1 MIFLIVWKVGLFII
15 LIITFVAS
23 AIGGFTTSQFKE
35 PWYSSL
41 TLSPYNPPSWVFGPV
56 WTTLYFL
63 MSLAIWLFWIN
74 FKNKKVLYIYFVHI
88 FFNAIWSIIFFGFHQ
103 IFFALLNLI
112 ILLIFIIWLMNIYYK
127 TYRLSFLL
135 MLPYLLWSTYALI
148 LNGSIFY
155 LN

>member
-1 MIFLIVWKVGLFII
+1 MLKNKYVSFLFIV
-15 LIITFVAS
+15 LITFSAS
-23 AIGGFTTSQFKE
+23 AMGGFVTSSFKE
-35 PWYSSL
+35 PWYSQIIQPSF
-41 TLSPYNPPSWVFGPV
+41 SPPSWVFGPV

-74 FKNKKVLYIYFVHI
+74 FKNKKVLYIYFIHI

-103 IFFALLNLI
+103 IFLALLNLI
-112 ILLIFIIWLMNIYYK
+112 IILIFIIWLMNIYYK

>member
-1 MIFLIVWKVGLFII
+1 MLKNKYVSFLFIV
-15 LIITFVAS
+15 LITFSAS
-23 AIGGFTTSQFKE
+23 AMGGFVTTSFKE
-35 PWYSSL
+35 PWYSQIIQPSF
-41 TLSPYNPPSWVFGPV
+41 SPPSWVFGPV

-74 FKNKKVLYIYFVHI
+74 FKNKKVLYIYLVHI

-103 IFFALLNLI
+103 IFLALLNLI
-112 ILLIFIIWLMNIYYK
+112 IILIFIIWLMNIYYK

-135 MLPYLLWSTYALI
+135 MLPYLIWSTYALI

>member
-1 MIFLIVWKVGLFII
+1 MLKNKYVSFLFVVL
-15 LIITFVAS
+15 ITFSAS
-23 AIGGFTTSQFKE
+23 AMGGFVTSSFKE
-35 PWYSSL
+35 PWYSQIIQPSF
-41 TLSPYNPPSWVFGPV
+41 SPPSWVFGPV

-74 FKNKKVLYIYFVHI
+74 FKNKKVLYIYLVHI

-103 IFFALLNLI
+103 IFLAFLNLI
-112 ILLIFIIWLMNIYYK
+112 IILIFIIWLMNIYYK

>member
-1 MIFLIVWKVGLFII
+1 MLKNKYVSFLFIV
-15 LIITFVAS
+15 LITFSAS
-23 AIGGFTTSQFKE
+23 AMGGFVTASFKE
-35 PWYSSL
+35 PWYSQIIQPSF
-41 TLSPYNPPSWVFGPV
+41 SPPSWVFGPV

-74 FKNKKVLYIYFVHI
+74 FKNKKVLYIYLVHI

-103 IFFALLNLI
+103 IFLALLNLI
-112 ILLIFIIWLMNIYYK
+112 IILIFIIWLMNIYYK

>member
-1 MIFLIVWKVGLFII
+1 MLKNKYVSFLFIV
-15 LIITFVAS
+15 LITFSAS
-23 AIGGFTTSQFKE
+23 AMGGFVTASFKE
-35 PWYSSL
+35 PWYSQIIQPSF
-41 TLSPYNPPSWVFGPV
+41 SPPSWVFGPV

-63 MSLAIWLFWIN
+63 MSLSIWLFWIN
-74 FKNKKVLYIYFVHI
+74 FKNKKVLYIYLVHI

-103 IFFALLNLI
+103 IFLALLNLI
-112 ILLIFIIWLMNIYYK
+112 IILIFIIWLMNIYYK

>member
-1 MIFLIVWKVGLFII
+1 MLKNKYVSFLFIV
-15 LIITFVAS
+15 LITFSAS
-23 AIGGFTTSQFKE
+23 AMGGFVTASFKE
-35 PWYSSL
+35 PWYSQIIQPSF
-41 TLSPYNPPSWVFGPV
+41 SPPSWVFGPV

-74 FKNKKVLYIYFVHI
+74 FKNKKVLYIYLVHI
-88 FFNAIWSIIFFGFHQ
+88 FFNAIWSIIFFGFHR
-103 IFFALLNLI
+103 IFLALLNLI
-112 ILLIFIIWLMNIYYK
+112 IILIFIIWLMNIYYK

>member
-1 MIFLIVWKVGLFII
+1 MLKNKYVSFLFIV
-15 LIITFVAS
+15 LITFSAS
-23 AIGGFTTSQFKE
+23 AMGGFVTTSFKE
-35 PWYSSL
+35 PWYSQIIQPSF
-41 TLSPYNPPSWVFGPV
+41 SPPSWVFGPV

-74 FKNKKVLYIYFVHI
+74 FKNKKVLYIYLVHI

-103 IFFALLNLI
+103 IFLALLNLI
-112 ILLIFIIWLMNIYYK
+112 IILIFIIWLMNIYYK

>member
-1 MIFLIVWKVGLFII
+1 MLKNKYVSFLFIV
-15 LIITFVAS
+15 LITFSAS
-23 AIGGFTTSQFKE
+23 AMGGFVTASFKE
-35 PWYSSL
+35 PWYSQIIQPSF
-41 TLSPYNPPSWVFGPV
+41 SPPSWVFGPV

-74 FKNKKVLYIYFVHI
+74 FKNKKVLYIYLVHI

-103 IFFALLNLI
+103 IFLALLNLI
-112 ILLIFIIWLMNIYYK
+112 IILIFIIWLMNIYYK
-127 TYRLSFLL
+127 TYRLRFLL
-135 MLPYLLWSTYALI
+135 MLPYLIWSTYALI

>member
-1 MIFLIVWKVGLFII
+1 MLKNKYVSFLFVVL
-15 LIITFVAS
+15 ITFSAS
-23 AIGGFTTSQFKE
+23 AMGGFVTASFKE
-35 PWYSSL
+35 PWYSQIIQPSF
-41 TLSPYNPPSWVFGPV
+41 SPPSWVFGPV

-63 MSLAIWLFWIN
+63 MSLAIWLFWVN
-74 FKNKKVLYIYFVHI
+74 FKNKKVLYIYLVHI

-103 IFFALLNLI
+103 IFLALLNLI
-112 ILLIFIIWLMNIYYK
+112 IILIFIIWLMNIYYK

-135 MLPYLLWSTYALI
+135 MLPYLIWSTYALI